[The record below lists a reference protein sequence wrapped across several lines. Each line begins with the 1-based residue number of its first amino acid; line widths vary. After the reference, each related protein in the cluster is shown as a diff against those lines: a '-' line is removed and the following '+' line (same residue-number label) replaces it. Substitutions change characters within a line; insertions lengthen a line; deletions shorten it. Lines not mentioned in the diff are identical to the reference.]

1 MYSSAAPPPHP
12 RAPPACQTEP
22 PPPLTA
28 PLPLSGS
35 RSLRH
40 CSESLG
46 SSEETLKLV
55 LTPGADREKPRQT
68 FFSFAPR
75 RPRRSSG
82 GLLTAAPPSHLFFVY
97 TAWIS
102 PSDLHHGKHR
112 RLPFSLFRGGG
123 GEAARAEARDEEGGS
138 RGGNPF
144 PPRACTR
151 GRARARALSLRHPRV
166 LTGTVQSVGPHIR
179 HPLPPGLLR

>member
-35 RSLRH
+35 RSLHH

-46 SSEETLKLV
+46 SSGETLKLV
-55 LTPGADREKPRQT
+55 STPGADCEEPRQT
-68 FFSFAPR
+68 FFFSFAPR

-82 GLLTAAPPSHLFFVY
+82 GLLLPNHLHFVY

-112 RLPFSLFRGGG
+112 RLLSSAFRGGG
-123 GEAARAEARDEEGGS
+123 GPRPASREVAREEEALFL
-138 RGGNPF
+138 P
-144 PPRACTR
+144 ACVHT
-151 GRARARALSLRHPRV
+151 RARAGAGGRSATPPGFDTNRPGSLWAHITVIPSLR
-166 LTGTVQSVGPHIR
+166 GCSAD
-179 HPLPPGLLR
+179 